1 MTKYRVRITRQ
12 AARHLE
18 AIRDYIIDEF
28 HAPDAAKKILRLLRG
43 KMASLSNMPGHVKT
57 IDEQPWGDYGFRKVK
72 VRNYYIYFWLNEEEK
87 KVQVIGVIYVKMDQV
102 RQLMQMDLDI
112 EE

>member
-12 AARHLE
+12 AVRHLK

-28 HAPDAAKKILRLLRG
+28 HAPDTAKRMLRLLRE
-43 KMASLSNMPGHVKT
+43 KMASLSEMPGRIKT
-57 IDEQPWGDYGFRKVK
+57 IDEQPWGDYGFRKVQVK
-72 VRNYYIYFWLNEEEK
+72 NYYIYFWINEEEK

-102 RQLMQMDLDI
+102 GQLAQMDI